1 MLKMYEIL
9 MKRAFIDKDFRPCP
23 AWSFDQP
30 DPEHNTYKTLEAA
43 RKHLRMLEKRHKNA
57 AVFKIVKWEAKK

>member
-1 MLKMYEIL
+1 MYEIL

-23 AWSFDQP
+23 AWSTDQP
-30 DPEHNTYKTLEAA
+30 DPYHNTYETLEAA
-43 RKHLRMLEKRHKNA
+43 RKHLRTLEKRHKNA